1 MAACGSSSNG
11 YIQGDGSEP
20 AYKKTV
26 FFSTEPNQ
34 DLSDLSSVSPQPE
47 GKETFSPEDSK
58 LFLNRYQ
65 LLYSKDSHLLW
76 ATTDRGSFDFTFKGV
91 TVLPQTTQDGHK
103 IIKVDY
109 TMKNNSRKKE
119 TPDNALRWVFYMA
132 SSPLPG
138 TDIAKQYAAHTIDDP
153 NQLTIFKL
161 TDVESQLL
169 KAPDTSQFTSD
180 DAQVK
185 AAGEPVGHYYDLSR
199 EQQETVYSSLFLAPS
214 DLSSVS
220 LNFVACTNGKGL
232 TADIYCRVEQPLE
245 GSLQ

>member
-1 MAACGSSSNG
+1 
-11 YIQGDGSEP
+11 
-20 AYKKTV
+20 
-26 FFSTEPNQ
+26 
-34 DLSDLSSVSPQPE
+34 
-47 GKETFSPEDSK
+47 
-58 LFLNRYQ
+58 
-65 LLYSKDSHLLW
+65 
-76 ATTDRGSFDFTFKGV
+76 
-91 TVLPQTTQDGHK
+91 
-103 IIKVDY
+103 
-109 TMKNNSRKKE
+109 MKNNSRKKE

-161 TDVESQLL
+161 SDVESQLL
-169 KAPDTSQFTSD
+169 KAPDNSQFTSD

>member
-1 MAACGSSSNG
+1 
-11 YIQGDGSEP
+11 
-20 AYKKTV
+20 
-26 FFSTEPNQ
+26 
-34 DLSDLSSVSPQPE
+34 
-47 GKETFSPEDSK
+47 
-58 LFLNRYQ
+58 
-65 LLYSKDSHLLW
+65 
-76 ATTDRGSFDFTFKGV
+76 
-91 TVLPQTTQDGHK
+91 
-103 IIKVDY
+103 
-109 TMKNNSRKKE
+109 
-119 TPDNALRWVFYMA
+119 MA

-161 TDVESQLL
+161 SDVESQLL

-185 AAGEPVGHYYDLSR
+185 AAGEPVGQYYDLSR
-199 EQQETVYSSLFLAPS
+199 EEQQAVYSSLFLAPS

-232 TADIYCRVEQPLE
+232 TADIYCRVAQPLE

>member
-1 MAACGSSSNG
+1 MAACGSGSTT
-11 YIQGDGSEP
+11 GDGSEP
-20 AYKKTV
+20 SFEKTV
-26 FFSTEPNQ
+26 FFSTAPN
-34 DLSDLSSVSPQPE
+34 DKLSDLSSVSPQPE
-47 GKETFSPEDSK
+47 GKETFSADDSK

-65 LLYSKDSHLLW
+65 LLYSKDSHTLW
-76 ATTDRGSFDFTFKGV
+76 ATTDRGSFSFTFKGV

-109 TMKNNSRKKE
+109 TMQNNSRKKE

-185 AAGEPVGHYYDLSR
+185 AAGEPVGQYYDLSK
-199 EQQETVYSSLFLAPS
+199 EEQETVYSSLFLALS
-214 DLSSVS
+214 DLGSVS